1 MAVYLLVGV
10 AYVAGTFVSLLILLG
25 PALVYEHLAYV
36 AAKALHTTL
45 IFTLCLAA
53 VDIALNR
60 VGPQKLGYS
69 QRTAGRQWLVMLA
82 AFVLAFT
89 LFRTYYIPLLDI
101 YAPWVVDHYQEFPED
116 RLDLAVEFFYYVLG
130 WLITAGLV
138 IQFALRSQ
146 RLASEA
152 KQTESAGNPEH
163 PAHQTQSGCFVHASA
178 NQNLKIP
185 FSQISHVSVE
195 DHYCR
200 LTYKNGGKLA
210 SHVLRMPLNQ
220 LEKELP
226 KEQFARIHRSHL
238 VNLRHVMGWRM
249 VRQQRRLVMEHGV
262 QLPISRHRMAE
273 LKPIL
278 KRLKLPRL
286 N

>member
-1 MAVYLLVGV
+1 MVSV
-10 AYVAGTFVSLLILLG
+10 AYVAGTFASLLIFLG

-45 IFTLCLAA
+45 FFTLGLAA

-60 VGPQKLGYS
+60 VGPRKLGYQ

-82 AFVLAFT
+82 AFVLAFS
-89 LFRTYYIPLLDI
+89 LFRTCYISLLGI
-101 YAPWVVDHYQEFPED
+101 YAPWVVDHYQKFPED
-116 RLDLAVEFFYYVLG
+116 RLRLTVEFTYYFLG

-146 RLASEA
+146 RLAV
-152 KQTESAGNPEH
+152 ESKRAESLGSPER
-163 PAHQTQSGCFVHASA
+163 PTHQAQSGCFVHTNA

-200 LTYKNGGKLA
+200 LTYKNGGELA

-226 KEQFARIHRSHL
+226 KEQFARIHRSHM

-249 VRQQRRLVMEHGV
+249 VRQQRRLVMEHGA
-262 QLPISRHRMAE
+262 QLPISRHRLAKI
-273 LKPIL
+273 KPIMECL
-278 KRLKLPRL
+278 GLPKMK
-286 N
+286 

>member
-1 MAVYLLVGV
+1 MVYLLVGV
-10 AYVAGTFVSLLILLG
+10 AYVAGTFASLLIFLG
-25 PALVYEHLAYV
+25 PALVYEHLAFV

-45 IFTLCLAA
+45 LFTLGLAV

-60 VGPQKLGYS
+60 VGPQKLGYQ
-69 QRTAGRQWLVMLA
+69 QRTVGRQWLVMLA
-82 AFVLAFT
+82 AFLLAFT

-101 YAPWVVDHYQEFPED
+101 YAPWVVDHYQKFPED
-116 RLDLAVEFFYYVLG
+116 RLGLAFEFMCYFLG

-146 RLASEA
+146 RLA
-152 KQTESAGNPEH
+152 TESKKKEFLGGPKH
-163 PAHQTQSGCFVHASA
+163 PTHQAQSGCFVHTNA

-200 LTYKNGGKLA
+200 LTYKNGGELA

-249 VRQQRRLVMEHGV
+249 VRQQRRLVMEHGA
-262 QLPISRHRMAE
+262 QLPISRHRLAKI
-273 LKPIL
+273 KPIME
-278 KRLKLPRL
+278 RLGLPKMK
-286 N
+286 

>member
-1 MAVYLLVGV
+1 MVGV
-10 AYVAGTFVSLLILLG
+10 AYVTGTFASLLIFLG
-25 PALVYEHLAYV
+25 PALVYEHLAFV

-45 IFTLCLAA
+45 FFTLGLAA

-60 VGPQKLGYS
+60 VGPRKLGYQ
-69 QRTAGRQWLVMLA
+69 QRTVGRQWLVMLT
-82 AFVLAFT
+82 AFLLAFT

-101 YAPWVVDHYQEFPED
+101 YAPWVVDHYQKFPED
-116 RLDLAVEFFYYVLG
+116 RLGLAFEFMCYFLG

-138 IQFALRSQ
+138 LQFALRSQ
-146 RLASEA
+146 RLA
-152 KQTESAGNPEH
+152 TESKKTESVGGPEH
-163 PAHQTQSGCFVHASA
+163 LTHQAQSGCFVHSNA

-185 FSQISHVSVE
+185 FRQISHVSVE

-200 LTYKNGGKLA
+200 LSYKNGGELA

-249 VRQQRRLVMEHGV
+249 VRQQRRLVMDHGV
-262 QLPISRHRMAE
+262 RLPISRSRMAE

>member
-1 MAVYLLVGV
+1 MVSV
-10 AYVAGTFVSLLILLG
+10 AYVAGTFAGLLIIYG
-25 PALVYEHLAYV
+25 PAGLYKYLTLVSAI
-36 AAKALHTTL
+36 ALHITL
-45 IFTLCLAA
+45 FFTLCLAG
-53 VDIALNR
+53 VDVAASRLA
-60 VGPQKLGYS
+60 PQKLGYS
-69 QRTAGRQWLVMLA
+69 QRTVGRQWLIMLT
-82 AFVLAFT
+82 AFLLGLAFYRSSFDV
-89 LFRTYYIPLLDI
+89 LVKI
-101 YAPWVVDHYQEFPED
+101 YAPWIADHHQNFPER
-116 RLDLAVEFFYYVLG
+116 RLQLVTEIPCFIIG
-130 WLITAGLV
+130 WLITASLV

-146 RLASEA
+146 RLAAES
-152 KQTESAGNPEH
+152 KKTESVGSPEH
-163 PAHQTQSGCFVHASA
+163 PTHQTQAGCFVHANA

-200 LTYKNGGKLA
+200 LSYKNGGELA

-226 KEQFARIHRSHL
+226 KEQFARIHRSHM
-238 VNLRHVMGWRM
+238 VNLRHIMGWRM